1 MKNNSRKIGALTL
14 GALLVSSAWAG
25 GVDVAADAASAPILD
40 RADGA
45 AVPSVTVSATRR
57 SASLQSVP
65 VAVSVLNGDDLAQ
78 ANRTS
83 IDTIVQEVPSVTF
96 RQQGG
101 NKDSTI
107 FVRGIGTIST
117 SPGVEPTVSTVID
130 GVVYARPG
138 QATLDLLDIEHIEI
152 LRGPQG
158 TLFGKNASSG

>member
-1 MKNNSRKIGALTL
+1 MKNNSKKVGALTL

-25 GVDVAADAASAPILD
+25 GLDAADSLDAASAPILD
-40 RADGA
+40 RTDSA

-57 SASLQSVP
+57 NASLQSVP

-107 FVRGIGTIST
+107 FVRGIGTIQSLANVRRGT
-117 SPGVEPTVSTVID
+117 KLV
-130 GVVYARPG
+130 
-138 QATLDLLDIEHIEI
+138 
-152 LRGPQG
+152 LR
-158 TLFGKNASSG
+158 

>member
-1 MKNNSRKIGALTL
+1 M
-14 GALLVSSAWAG
+14 
-25 GVDVAADAASAPILD
+25 
-40 RADGA
+40 
-45 AVPSVTVSATRR
+45 PSVTVSATRR
-57 SASLQSVP
+57 NASLQSVP
-65 VAVSVLNGDDLAQ
+65 VAVTVLDGDALNN

-130 GVVYARPG
+130 GVFKSVRCVARLTIGKPM
-138 QATLDLLDIEHIEI
+138 LVPPN
-152 LRGPQG
+152 RGFP
-158 TLFGKNASSG
+158 T